1 MFVRRLSGQK
11 TFYGVVII
19 AAISGLLIASPSAPT
34 ALGQVSTGL
43 RNSHAAHPARDTV
56 GNFKL
61 QNVAGGFM
69 TNEDLKGKVT
79 VIDLFATWCGP
90 CLAEIPRYNQ
100 LYKAYQGQE
109 DVAIV
114 GIAVESP
121 RRGLETK
128 IQQLGIKYPVLIGDN
143 DALSDFGDVQA
154 FPTTVV
160 IDKEGKIYKT
170 YKGSTPN
177 KLNNIK
183 QDIEH
188 LLAAD
193 SQQERRP
200 IS

>member
-1 MFVRRLSGQK
+1 
-11 TFYGVVII
+11 
-19 AAISGLLIASPSAPT
+19 
-34 ALGQVSTGL
+34 
-43 RNSHAAHPARDTV
+43 
-56 GNFKL
+56 
-61 QNVAGGFM
+61 M